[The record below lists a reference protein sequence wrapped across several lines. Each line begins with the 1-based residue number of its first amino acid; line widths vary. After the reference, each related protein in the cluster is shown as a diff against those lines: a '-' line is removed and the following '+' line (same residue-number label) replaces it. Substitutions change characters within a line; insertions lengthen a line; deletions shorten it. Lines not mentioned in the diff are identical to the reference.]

1 MAMHRTMASRHAA
14 APAPVRLEVLGD
26 FALSRDGRPVN
37 IPPAEQRL
45 LAYVAC
51 ADAPVSRN
59 AVVSAL
65 WPDSDPVRARGNLRT
80 CLWRIRRVGP
90 VLIGS
95 AGNGMGIDPAVS
107 VDQRQGA
114 HLARRVLAGQ
124 ERLTPE
130 RAQEMRLLDRD
141 VLPYWFEEWVGPYRE
156 SYHRLR
162 VRALE
167 EAGHRLLDDGRP
179 GDAVALAAR
188 AVKAEYLRDSA
199 HWLLIRA
206 LMAEGNHSQA
216 VEHYRHYAQLL
227 ETELGVAP
235 PLTLMEVLHGERR
248 P

>member
-1 MAMHRTMASRHAA
+1 MAIHRTTASGPGAES
-14 APAPVRLEVLGD
+14 APIRLDLLGE
-26 FALSRDGRPVN
+26 FALLVDGRPVD

-59 AVVSAL
+59 AVVGAL
-65 WPDSDPVRARGNLRT
+65 WPDSDPVRARANLRT
-80 CLWRIRRVGP
+80 CLWRLRRLGP

-95 AGNGMGIDPAVS
+95 AGNGMCVDPAVS
-107 VDQRQGA
+107 VDYRQGA
-114 HLARRVLAGQ
+114 QLARRVLEGREHLAPDRTR
-124 ERLTPE
+124 EL
-130 RAQEMRLLDRD
+130 RLLDQD
-141 VLPYWFEEWVGPYRE
+141 VLPYWFEEWIGPCRD

-167 EAGHRLLDDGRP
+167 EAGHRLLTEGRP

-188 AVKAEYLRDSA
+188 AIKAEYLRDSA
-199 HWLLIRA
+199 HWLLVRA

-216 VEHYRHYAQLL
+216 VEHYRDYARAL
-227 ETELGVAP
+227 ETELGVEA
-235 PLTLMEVLHGERR
+235 PLTLMEVLQEKER